1 MAEPGDDCPVKD
13 AAAAAAAVVECSGAE
28 LRLAVVITYR
38 CEHDDSNQKVASAV
52 PKVAV
57 SRCKDLW
64 QHSTFTHSSPLG
76 QSQRRFTE
84 GS

>member
-1 MAEPGDDCPVKD
+1 MAEPGDYCPVKD
-13 AAAAAAAVVECSGAE
+13 AAAAVVECSAAE

-38 CEHDDSNQKVASAV
+38 REHDDSNQKVASAV

-64 QHSTFTHSSPLG
+64 QHSTFTHSFPLG